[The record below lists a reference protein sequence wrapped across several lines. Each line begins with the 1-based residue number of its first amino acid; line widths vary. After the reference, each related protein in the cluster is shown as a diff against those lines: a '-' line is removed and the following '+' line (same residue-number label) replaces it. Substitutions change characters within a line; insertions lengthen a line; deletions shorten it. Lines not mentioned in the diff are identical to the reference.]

1 MAYCIPIVAAV
12 EEAIAD
18 PDRGGMHPLLYA
30 TKNPKC
36 PNPYWSPETDDE
48 LLAQTV
54 SVLERRNI
62 IGVLSG
68 PPELVLHW
76 QGESPNRFIP
86 ALAFLEGGVDF
97 SNDLSPEQ
105 VRELI
110 ESEGFAVFGE
120 VESQYGGISP
130 IDERM
135 SPYWALAEE
144 LDIPVEIYMG
154 EGPPS
159 VSTLIP
165 TYRARLTSPYQLE
178 NVLTKHPNL
187 RVYVMHYASPLIEEM
202 IAMLGAY
209 PQLYL
214 DIGGMQSFYPREY
227 VYQKLKQ
234 FVDAGFEKRI
244 MFGSDNVNWPG
255 IIEPSIE
262 IVADA
267 PFLNRDQVRNIL
279 YYNAARFLRLTD
291 EQISKYHQM

>member
-1 MAYCIPIVAAV
+1 MQMMTYRRHAVLSLLVVMLCLLLPIASVGQERLPIIDMHLHANYADSNGPPPMAYCIPIVAAV

-144 LDIPVEIYMG
+144 LDIPVEIHMG

-202 IAMLGAY
+202 IAMLGK
-209 PQLYL
+209 
-214 DIGGMQSFYPREY
+214 
-227 VYQKLKQ
+227 V
-234 FVDAGFEKRI
+234 
-244 MFGSDNVNWPG
+244 
-255 IIEPSIE
+255 
-262 IVADA
+262 
-267 PFLNRDQVRNIL
+267 
-279 YYNAARFLRLTD
+279 
-291 EQISKYHQM
+291 